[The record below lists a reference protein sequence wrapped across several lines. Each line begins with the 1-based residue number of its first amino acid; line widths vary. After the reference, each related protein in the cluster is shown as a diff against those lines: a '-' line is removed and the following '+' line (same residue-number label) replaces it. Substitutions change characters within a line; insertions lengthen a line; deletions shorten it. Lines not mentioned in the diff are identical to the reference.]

1 VEAPSTVPAPDRA
14 LARALVEERWI
25 SFAGHIVLLSLVVVL
40 TWAPTPH
47 RALGVWTGAVFL
59 LTLGRGAWS
68 TYARRADLT
77 PRAIVIVTRI
87 LLVGLGLAWSVG
99 AAMIARYLPLAVFS
113 IVVMA
118 LAGLLAGAINTLI
131 ADRWALPL
139 YAVALFGPTLTARV
153 LLRSGDAGI
162 VEEILITLFVAFMIL
177 QHQRAHSALVQ
188 RLRLEEELRHRER
201 QLSDAQTI
209 AHVGSWEWDMITN
222 VVTWSDEL
230 RRMYG
235 LPANAPVGYQQ
246 FLSVAHPDDRTR
258 LEALVAEGI
267 RTRRTM
273 EYEWRAVRPGGE
285 LRHIQGR
292 NVVMTDDRGQ
302 AIRMAGISL
311 DITDRKAA
319 EENERTL
326 LRELK
331 ASVTEVKVLR
341 GILPI
346 CASCKRI
353 RGEDGGWEAVE
364 SYVRDRTNAEF
375 THGLC
380 PDCAKKT
387 WV

>member
-1 VEAPSTVPAPDRA
+1 VEAPIAVPALERA

-25 SFAGHIVLLSLVVVL
+25 SFAGHVVLLSLVVAL
-40 TWAPTPH
+40 TWVPAPH
-47 RALGVWTGAVFL
+47 RALGVWTGAVLL

-68 TYARRADLT
+68 TYARRAELT
-77 PRAIVIVTRI
+77 PRTIVIVTRI

-99 AAMIARYLPLAVFS
+99 AAMLARYLPLAVFS

-177 QHQRAHSALVQ
+177 QHQRAHFALVQ

-209 AHVGSWEWDMITN
+209 AHVGSWEWDMVTN

-235 LPANAPVGYQQ
+235 LPADAPVGYQQ
-246 FLSVAHPDDRTR
+246 FLSVAHPDDRPR

-273 EYEWRAVRPGGE
+273 EYEWRTIRPGGE
-285 LRHIQGR
+285 LRHIHGR
-292 NVVMTDDRGQ
+292 NVVITDDRGQ

-346 CASCKRI
+346 CANCKRI
-353 RGEDGGWEAVE
+353 RGDDGGWEAVE
-364 SYVRDRTNAEF
+364 SYVRERTNAEF

-380 PDCAKKT
+380 PDCARKT
-387 WV
+387 WA

>member
-1 VEAPSTVPAPDRA
+1 VEAPTAVPALERA

-25 SFAGHIVLLSLVVVL
+25 SFAGHVVLLSLVVVL

-47 RALGVWTGAVFL
+47 RALAVWTGAVL
-59 LTLGRGAWS
+59 LVTLGRGAWS
-68 TYARRADLT
+68 TYARRAELT
-77 PRAIVIVTRI
+77 PRTIVIVTRI

-99 AAMIARYLPLAVFS
+99 AAMLARYLPLAVFS

-177 QHQRAHSALVQ
+177 QHQRAHVALVQ
-188 RLRLEEELRHRER
+188 RLRLEEEARHRER
-201 QLSDAQTI
+201 QLSHAQTI
-209 AHVGSWEWDMITN
+209 AHVGSWEWDMTTN

-235 LPANAPVGYQQ
+235 VRADAPAGYNE
-246 FLSVAHPDDRTR
+246 FLALAHPDDRVR
-258 LEALVAEGI
+258 LQTLVADGLQA
-267 RTRRTM
+267 RRTID
-273 EYEWRAVRPGGE
+273 YEWRVVRPDGE
-285 LRHIQGR
+285 VRYMQAR
-292 NVVMTDDRGQ
+292 NVVITDDAGQ
-302 AIRMAGISL
+302 AIRMAGTSL
-311 DITDRKAA
+311 DITDRKYA
-319 EENERTL
+319 EASQQAL
-326 LRELK
+326 LQELQ
-331 ASVTEVKVLR
+331 ASVAEVKVLR

-346 CASCKRI
+346 CANCKRI

-364 SYVRDRTNAEF
+364 SYVRDHTNAEF